1 MDEQRDMERTRL
13 FLIRHGQVEG
23 HEEKRY
29 NGQTNVPLTGHGRRQ
44 LESVAERLAGV
55 PLDSVWSSD
64 LDRCR
69 YGAEQLAATRG
80 LDVVYRPE
88 LRELH
93 VGDWEG
99 RTWREL
105 KGSYPAEWQARLD
118 DIVHYR
124 VPGGESFLD
133 VALRVRGEL
142 ARLLAGHRGENV
154 ALVAH
159 GGVNRIILL
168 DALGA
173 PLDRVFCLE
182 QDYACINVIDYFAEG
197 HCTVRLVNA
206 DHLPECLCTR

>member
-1 MDEQRDMERTRL
+1 MERTRL

-23 HEEKRY
+23 HEERRY
-29 NGQTNVPLTGHGRRQ
+29 NGQTNVSLTPHGRRQ
-44 LESVAERLAGV
+44 LEAVAGRLAGV
-55 PLDSVWSSD
+55 PLDAVWSSD

-69 YGAEQLAATRG
+69 YGAEQLAAMRG
-80 LDVVYRPE
+80 LGVVYRRA

-93 VGDWEG
+93 VGEWEG
-99 RTWREL
+99 RTWQEL
-105 KGSYPAEWQARLD
+105 KAAYPVEWQARLD

-133 VALRVRGEL
+133 LAHRLRPEM
-142 ARLLAGHRGENV
+142 ASLLATHPGQNV

-159 GGVNRIILL
+159 GGVNRLILL

-182 QDYACINVIDYFAEG
+182 QDYACVNVIDYFADG
-197 HCTVRLVNA
+197 GCMVRLVNA
-206 DHLPECLCTR
+206 DHLPGHLCIR

>member
-1 MDEQRDMERTRL
+1 MERTRL

-29 NGQTNVPLTGHGRRQ
+29 NGQGNIPLTARGRRQ
-44 LESVAERLAGV
+44 LEAVAARLAGV
-55 PLDSVWSSD
+55 PLDAVWSSD

-69 YGAEQLAATRG
+69 YGAEQLAATRA
-80 LDVVYRPE
+80 LTVVYRPA

-99 RTWREL
+99 RTWQEL
-105 KGSYPAEWQARLD
+105 QASYPAEWQARLD

-124 VPGGESFLD
+124 IPGGESFLD
-133 VALRVRGEL
+133 AARRVRAAL
-142 ARLLAGHRGENV
+142 AELLAAHPGQKV

-159 GGVNRIILL
+159 GGVNRIIIL

-182 QDYACINVIDYFAEG
+182 QDYACVNVIDYFAG
-197 HCTVRLVNA
+197 GYRNVRLVNA
-206 DHLPECLCTR
+206 DHLPEQLCSR

>member
-1 MDEQRDMERTRL
+1 MEYTRL

-23 HEEKRY
+23 HDEKRY

-44 LESVAERLAGV
+44 LETVADRLAGV
-55 PLDSVWSSD
+55 TLDAVWSSD

-80 LDVVYRPE
+80 LEVVYRQA

-105 KGSYPAEWQARLD
+105 KAAYPVEWQARLD

-133 VALRVRGEL
+133 VALRVRVEL
-142 ARLLAGHRGENV
+142 ARLLATHRGQHV

-159 GGVNRIILL
+159 GGVNRVILL

-173 PLDRVFCLE
+173 PLERVLSLE

-197 HCTVRLVNA
+197 SRTVRLVNA
-206 DHLPECLCTR
+206 DHLPERLCSR

>member
-1 MDEQRDMERTRL
+1 MERTRL

-29 NGQTNVPLTGHGRRQ
+29 NGQTNVPLTLHGRRQ
-44 LESVAERLAGV
+44 LETVAGRLAGV
-55 PLDSVWSSD
+55 PLDAVWSSD

-69 YGAEQLAATRG
+69 YGAEQLAAVRG
-80 LDVVYRPE
+80 LSVAYRKA

-93 VGDWEG
+93 VGEWEG

-105 KGSYPAEWQARLD
+105 KAAYPAEWQARLD

-133 VALRVRGEL
+133 LAQRVRAEL
-142 ARLLAGHRGENV
+142 ASLLATHSGQNV

-182 QDYACINVIDYFAEG
+182 QDYACVNVIDYFANG
-197 HCTVRLVNA
+197 YRTVRLVNA
-206 DHLPECLCTR
+206 DHLPDHLCIR

>member
-1 MDEQRDMERTRL
+1 MERTRL

-29 NGQTNVPLTGHGRRQ
+29 NGQGNVALTARGRRQ
-44 LESVAERLAGV
+44 LEQVAERLAGV
-55 PLDSVWSSD
+55 PLDAVWSSD

-80 LDVVYRPE
+80 LAVVYRRA

-93 VGDWEG
+93 VGTWEG
-99 RTWREL
+99 RTWQEL
-105 KGSYPAEWQARLD
+105 KTRCPEEWQARLD
-118 DIVHYR
+118 DIVHFR
-124 VPGGESFLD
+124 IPGGESFLD
-133 VALRVRGEL
+133 AAQRVRAAL
-142 ARLLAGHRGENV
+142 ASLLAAHAGQNV
-154 ALVAH
+154 ALVGH

-182 QDYACINVIDYFAEG
+182 QDYACVNVIDYFAAG
-197 HCTVRLVNA
+197 NRTVRLVNA
-206 DHLPECLCTR
+206 DHLPEQLCAR

>member
-1 MDEQRDMERTRL
+1 MKRTRL

-23 HEEKRY
+23 FEEKRY
-29 NGQTNVPLTGHGRRQ
+29 NGQINVPLTAHGRSQ
-44 LESVAERLAGV
+44 LEKVAERLAGV
-55 PLDSVWSSD
+55 PLDAVWSSD

-69 YGAEQLAATRG
+69 YGAECLVAPRG
-80 LDVVYRPE
+80 LRVNYSAA

-93 VGDWEG
+93 AGDWEG
-99 RTWREL
+99 LTWEEL
-105 KGSYPAEWQARLD
+105 KRLYPREWQARLA

-124 VPGGESFLD
+124 IPGGESFLETSH
-133 VALRVRGEL
+133 RVRAEL
-142 ARLLAGHRGENV
+142 TRLLAAHVGQNV

-182 QDYACINVIDYFAEG
+182 QDFACLNVIDYFADG
-197 HCTVRLVNA
+197 YRTVRLVNA
-206 DHLPECLCTR
+206 DHLPERLCGR

>member
-1 MDEQRDMERTRL
+1 MERTRL

-29 NGQTNVPLTGHGRRQ
+29 NGQTNVPLTSHGRRQ
-44 LESVAERLAGV
+44 LDTVAGRLASV
-55 PLDSVWSSD
+55 PLDAVWSSD

-69 YGAEQLAATRG
+69 YGAERLARAHG
-80 LDVVYRPE
+80 LAVTYRAG

-93 VGDWEG
+93 VGAWEG

-105 KGSYPAEWQARLD
+105 KSAYPAEWQARLD

-124 VPGGESFLD
+124 VPGGESFHDL
-133 VALRVRGEL
+133 AQRVRAEL
-142 ARLLAGHRGENV
+142 ARLLAAHPGQNV

-182 QDYACINVIDYFAEG
+182 QDYACLNVIDYLADG
-197 HCTVRLVNA
+197 RCTVRLVNA
-206 DHLPECLCTR
+206 DHLPEHLCSRG

>member
-1 MDEQRDMERTRL
+1 MERTRL

-29 NGQTNVPLTGHGRRQ
+29 NGQGNIPLTARGRRQ
-44 LESVAERLAGV
+44 LEAVAGRLAGV
-55 PLDSVWSSD
+55 PLDAVWSSD

-69 YGAEQLAATRG
+69 YGAEQLAAARALT
-80 LDVVYRPE
+80 VVYSPA

-93 VGDWEG
+93 VGEWEG
-99 RTWREL
+99 RTWQEL
-105 KGSYPAEWQARLD
+105 QASYPVEWQARLD

-124 VPGGESFLD
+124 IPGGESFLD
-133 VALRVRGEL
+133 AARRVRAAL
-142 ARLLAGHRGENV
+142 AKLLAAHPGQNV

-182 QDYACINVIDYFAEG
+182 QDYACVNVIDYFADG
-197 HCTVRLVNA
+197 YRTVRLVNA
-206 DHLPECLCTR
+206 DHLPEPLCSR

>member
-1 MDEQRDMERTRL
+1 MERTRL

-29 NGQTNVPLTGHGRRQ
+29 NGQGNIPLTSRGRRQ
-44 LESVAERLAGV
+44 LEAVAGRLAGV
-55 PLDSVWSSD
+55 PLDAVWSSD

-69 YGAEQLAATRG
+69 YGAEQLAAARALT
-80 LDVVYRPE
+80 VVYSPA

-93 VGDWEG
+93 VGEWEG
-99 RTWREL
+99 RTWQEL
-105 KGSYPAEWQARLD
+105 QASYPVEWQARLD

-124 VPGGESFLD
+124 IPGGESFLD
-133 VALRVRGEL
+133 AARRVRAAL
-142 ARLLAGHRGENV
+142 AKLLDAHPGQNV

-182 QDYACINVIDYFAEG
+182 QDYACVNVIDYFADG
-197 HCTVRLVNA
+197 YRTVRLVNA
-206 DHLPECLCTR
+206 DHLPEPLCSR

>member
-1 MDEQRDMERTRL
+1 MERTRL

-29 NGQTNVPLTGHGRRQ
+29 NGQTNVPLTLHGRRQ
-44 LESVAERLAGV
+44 LESVAGRLAGV
-55 PLDSVWSSD
+55 PLDAVWSSD

-69 YGAEQLAATRG
+69 YGAEQLAALRG
-80 LDVVYRPE
+80 IGVVYSE
-88 LRELH
+88 ALRELH

-105 KGSYPAEWQARLD
+105 KATYPVEWQARLD

-133 VALRVRGEL
+133 LAQRVRAEL
-142 ARLLAGHRGENV
+142 ARLLTAHPAQNV

-159 GGVNRIILL
+159 GGVNRVILL

-182 QDYACINVIDYFAEG
+182 QDYACVNVIDYFADG
-197 HCTVRLVNA
+197 YRTVRLVNA
-206 DHLPECLCTR
+206 DHLPEHLCIR

>member
-1 MDEQRDMERTRL
+1 MERTRL

-29 NGQTNVPLTGHGRRQ
+29 NGQTNVPLTGYGRRQ
-44 LESVAERLAGV
+44 LESVAGRLAGV
-55 PLDSVWSSD
+55 PLDAVWSSD

-80 LDVVYRPE
+80 LDVVYRPA

-93 VGDWEG
+93 VGEWEG

-105 KGSYPAEWQARLD
+105 KTACPAEWQARLD

-142 ARLLAGHRGENV
+142 VRLLAAHHGENV

-182 QDYACINVIDYFAEG
+182 QDYACLNVIDYFAEG
-197 HCTVRLVNA
+197 RRTVRLVNA
-206 DHLPECLCTR
+206 DHLPEHLCTR